1 MKRILETV
9 QVSSVKSIRDLM
21 SIVEG
26 RDYARP
32 TDTSSSLPPPN
43 FQNDPM
49 IQHPFKNATDFA
61 HDNNAAVMD
70 RISSAFGGHDVGGH
84 TAYGQGRGTAAKP
97 SIGGPKSSVS
107 ASDAPDLA
115 SSLLKA
121 QEKPN
126 IFPTPDMHKFNP
138 SDTSFAQDHPPV
150 DDLGGP
156 SDLDKA
162 PLGGKTG
169 PAPAPIGTAAKPHP
183 AGKPK
188 TPGAKFDPAVQ
199 KIQYELRAKGYPV
212 KADGILGPQ
221 TQKAIDWDRMDH
233 GMPSAPEITGG
244 ANDYDEYDPYGDNTL
259 DDTDSYNP
267 YSDNTQG
274 DFDRHSDIENIPD
287 DKDARI
293 AESVTFSQEESLA
306 RILQIAQWR

>member
-1 MKRILETV
+1 MKRISETA

-21 SIVEG
+21 SIVNEANWNVHG
-26 RDYARP
+26 VSPFDDQTRSIQ
-32 TDTSSSLPPPN
+32 DTKERMKKGPLA
-43 FQNDPM
+43 
-49 IQHPFKNATDFA
+49 AT
-61 HDNNAAVMD
+61 
-70 RISSAFGGHDVGGH
+70 
-84 TAYGQGRGTAAKP
+84 
-97 SIGGPKSSVS
+97 GPG
-107 ASDAPDLA
+107 DAPDLA
-115 SSLLKA
+115 NSLMKS

-126 IFPTPDMHKFNP
+126 IFPKPEMHQFNP
-138 SDTSFAQDHPPV
+138 SDTSYAQDHPSSFIPPE
-150 DDLGGP
+150 DKDGGL

-162 PLGGKTG
+162 PAYG
-169 PAPAPIGTAAKPHP
+169 PSPKGTAAKPTPLHP

-199 KIQYELRAKGYPV
+199 KLQYELRAKGYPV

-233 GMPSAPEITGG
+233 GMPAEPEITGG
-244 ANDYDEYDPYGDNTL
+244 ANDYDAYDPYSDNTM
-259 DDTDSYNP
+259 DDADSYNP
-267 YSDNTQG
+267 YDNNTQG

-293 AESVTFSQEESLA
+293 AESVTFSQEDSLA